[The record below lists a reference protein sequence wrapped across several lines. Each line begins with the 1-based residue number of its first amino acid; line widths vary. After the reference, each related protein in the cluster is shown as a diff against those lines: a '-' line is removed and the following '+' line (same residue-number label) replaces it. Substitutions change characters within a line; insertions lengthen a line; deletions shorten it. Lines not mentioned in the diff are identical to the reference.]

1 MEKNKII
8 ALDQSLSSTGWAV
21 FENNKLIAAD
31 TFTISKTAPMDGR
44 LLEIYKNLTD
54 LYHEYE
60 FSKVF
65 FEDIQLQAGNALTY
79 KHLAYAQ
86 AAVIMWC
93 GHMNM
98 DWSMSAPSHWRKVL
112 GGEFGRKRAEQKRHA
127 IDLVEK
133 WYNINVPSD
142 MADAICIGRAAIQE
156 TKKEK
161 VAFNETAY

>member
-1 MEKNKII
+1 MKFL
-8 ALDQSLSSTGWAV
+8 ALDQALGVSGWAV
-21 FENNKLIAAD
+21 FDDKILIAAD
-31 TFTISKTAPMDGR
+31 TFSVSKTAPMDRR

-60 FSKVF
+60 FEKIY

-86 AAVIMWC
+86 AAIILWC

-112 GGEFGRKRAEQKRHA
+112 GGGFGRKRAEQKRYA
-127 IDLVEK
+127 IQLVQK
-133 WYNINVPSD
+133 WYNIEVLSD
-142 MADAICIGRAAIQE
+142 IADAICIGRAAIQE
-156 TKKEK
+156 NREKK
-161 VAFNETAY
+161 VAFDET

>member
-1 MEKNKII
+1 MKFL
-8 ALDQSLSSTGWAV
+8 ALDQSLSSTGWAI
-21 FENNKLIAAD
+21 FDDKALIAANL
-31 TFTISKTAPMDGR
+31 FTISKTTPMDRR

-60 FSKVF
+60 FEKIY

-86 AAVIMWC
+86 AAIILWC

-112 GGEFGRKRAEQKRHA
+112 GGGFGRKRAEQKRYA
-127 IDLVEK
+127 IQLVQK
-133 WYNINVPSD
+133 WYNIEVPSD
-142 MADAICIGRAAIQE
+142 IADAICIGRAAIQE
-156 TKKEK
+156 SREKK
-161 VAFNETAY
+161 VAFDETAD

>member
-1 MEKNKII
+1 MKFL
-8 ALDQSLSSTGWAV
+8 ALDQALGTSGWAV
-21 FENNKLIAAD
+21 FDDKILIAAD
-31 TFTISKTAPMDGR
+31 TFSVSKTAPMDRR

-60 FSKVF
+60 FDKIY

-86 AAVIMWC
+86 AAIILWC

-112 GGEFGRKRAEQKRHA
+112 GGGFGRKRAEQKRHA

-133 WYNINVPSD
+133 WYNIDVPSD
-142 MADAICIGRAAIQE
+142 IADAICIGRAAIQE
-156 TKKEK
+156 IKVEK
-161 VAFNETAY
+161 VAFDETTH

>member
-1 MEKNKII
+1 MKFL
-8 ALDQSLSSTGWAV
+8 ALDQALGTSGWAV
-21 FENNKLIAAD
+21 FDDKILIAAD
-31 TFTISKTAPMDGR
+31 TFSVSKTAPMDRR

-60 FSKVF
+60 FEKIY

-86 AAVIMWC
+86 AAIILWC

-112 GGEFGRKRAEQKRHA
+112 GGGFGRKRAEQKRYA
-127 IDLVEK
+127 IQLVQK
-133 WYNINVPSD
+133 WYNIEVSSD
-142 MADAICIGRAAIQE
+142 IADAICIGRAAIQE
-156 TKKEK
+156 SQEKK
-161 VAFNETAY
+161 VAFDES

>member
-1 MEKNKII
+1 MKFL
-8 ALDQSLSSTGWAV
+8 ALDQALGTSGWAV
-21 FENNKLIAAD
+21 FDDKTLIAAD
-31 TFTISKTAPMDGR
+31 TFSVSKTAPMDRR

-60 FSKVF
+60 FEKIY

-86 AAVIMWC
+86 AAIILWC

-112 GGEFGRKRAEQKRHA
+112 GGGFGRKRAEQKRYA
-127 IDLVEK
+127 IQLVQK
-133 WYNINVPSD
+133 WYNIEVSSD
-142 MADAICIGRAAIQE
+142 IADAICIGQAAIQE
-156 TKKEK
+156 SREKK
-161 VAFNETAY
+161 VAFDEA

>member
-1 MEKNKII
+1 MKFL
-8 ALDQSLSSTGWAV
+8 ALDQALGTSGWAV
-21 FENNKLIAAD
+21 FDDKTLIAAD
-31 TFTISKTAPMDGR
+31 TFSVSKTAPMDRR

-60 FSKVF
+60 FEKIY

-86 AAVIMWC
+86 AAIILWC

-112 GGEFGRKRAEQKRHA
+112 GGGFGRKRAEQKRYA
-127 IDLVEK
+127 IQLVQK
-133 WYNINVPSD
+133 WYNIEVSSD
-142 MADAICIGRAAIQE
+142 IADAICIGRATIQE
-156 TKKEK
+156 SREKK
-161 VAFNETAY
+161 VAFDES

>member
-1 MEKNKII
+1 MKFL
-8 ALDQSLSSTGWAV
+8 ALDQSLSSTGWAI
-21 FENNKLIAAD
+21 FDNKSLIAANL
-31 TFTISKTAPMDGR
+31 FTISKTAPMERR

-60 FSKVF
+60 FEKIY

-86 AAVIMWC
+86 AAIILWC

-112 GGEFGRKRAEQKRHA
+112 GGGFGRKRTEQKRYA
-127 IDLVEK
+127 IQLVQK
-133 WYNINVPSD
+133 WYNIEVPSD
-142 MADAICIGRAAIQE
+142 IADAICIGRAAIQE
-156 TKKEK
+156 SREKK
-161 VAFNETAY
+161 VAFDEATN

>member
-1 MEKNKII
+1 MGQNKII
-8 ALDQSLSSTGWAV
+8 SLDQSLSCTGWAV
-21 FENNKLIAAD
+21 FDDKTLIAAD
-31 TFTISKTAPMDGR
+31 TFSVSKTAPMDRR

-60 FSKVF
+60 FEKIY

-86 AAVIMWC
+86 AAIILWC

-112 GGEFGRKRAEQKRHA
+112 GGGFGRKRAEQKRYA
-127 IDLVEK
+127 IQLVQK
-133 WYNINVPSD
+133 WYNVEVSSD
-142 MADAICIGRAAIQE
+142 IADAICIGRAAIQE
-156 TKKEK
+156 SREKK
-161 VAFNETAY
+161 VAFDES

>member
-1 MEKNKII
+1 MKFL
-8 ALDQSLSSTGWAV
+8 ALDQALGVSGWAV
-21 FENNKLIAAD
+21 FDDKTLIAAD
-31 TFTISKTAPMDGR
+31 TFSVSKTAPMDRR

-60 FSKVF
+60 FEKIY

-86 AAVIMWC
+86 AAIILWC

-112 GGEFGRKRAEQKRHA
+112 GGGFGRKRAEQKCYA
-127 IDLVEK
+127 IQLVQK
-133 WYNINVPSD
+133 WYNIEVPSD
-142 MADAICIGRAAIQE
+142 IADAICIGRAAIQE
-156 TKKEK
+156 SREKK
-161 VAFNETAY
+161 VAFDEATN

>member
-1 MEKNKII
+1 MGQNKII
-8 ALDQSLSSTGWAV
+8 SLDQSLSCTGWAV
-21 FENNKLIAAD
+21 FNDKTLIAAD
-31 TFTISKTAPMDGR
+31 TFSVSKTVPMDRR

-60 FSKVF
+60 FEKIY

-86 AAVIMWC
+86 AAIILWC

-112 GGEFGRKRAEQKRHA
+112 GGGFGRKRAEQKRYA
-127 IDLVEK
+127 IQLVQK
-133 WYNINVPSD
+133 WYNIEVSSD
-142 MADAICIGRAAIQE
+142 IADAICIGRAAIQE
-156 TKKEK
+156 SREKK
-161 VAFNETAY
+161 VAFDES

>member
-1 MEKNKII
+1 VKFL
-8 ALDQSLSSTGWAV
+8 ALDQSLSSTGWAI
-21 FENNKLIAAD
+21 FDNKTLIAANL
-31 TFTISKTAPMDGR
+31 FTISKTAPMERR

-60 FSKVF
+60 FEKIY

-86 AAVIMWC
+86 AAIILWC

-112 GGEFGRKRAEQKRHA
+112 GGGFGRKRAEQKRYA
-127 IDLVEK
+127 IQLVQK
-133 WYNINVPSD
+133 WYNIEVSSD
-142 MADAICIGRAAIQE
+142 IADAICIGRAAIQE
-156 TKKEK
+156 SREKKA
-161 VAFNETAY
+161 AFDES

>member
-1 MEKNKII
+1 MKFL
-8 ALDQSLSSTGWAV
+8 ALDQSLSSSGWAV
-21 FENNKLIAAD
+21 FDNKTLIAAN
-31 TFTISKTAPMDGR
+31 TFTVSKTAPMERR

-60 FSKVF
+60 FEKIY

-86 AAVIMWC
+86 AAIILWC

-112 GGEFGRKRAEQKRHA
+112 GGGFGRKRAEQKRYA

-133 WYNINVPSD
+133 WYNIEVSSD

-156 TKKEK
+156 NRKKK
-161 VAFNETAY
+161 VAFDET

>member
-1 MEKNKII
+1 MKFL
-8 ALDQSLSSTGWAV
+8 ALDQSLSCTGWAV
-21 FENNKLIAAD
+21 FDGKTLIAAD
-31 TFTISKTAPMDGR
+31 TFSVSKTAPMDRR

-60 FSKVF
+60 FEKIY

-86 AAVIMWC
+86 ATIILWC

-98 DWSMSAPSHWRKVL
+98 DWSMSAPSHWRKVV
-112 GGEFGRKRAEQKRHA
+112 GGGFGRKRAEQKRYA
-127 IDLVEK
+127 IQLVQK
-133 WYNINVPSD
+133 WYNAEVSSD

-156 TKKEK
+156 SREKK
-161 VAFNETAY
+161 VAFDES

>member
-1 MEKNKII
+1 MGQNKII
-8 ALDQSLSSTGWAV
+8 SLDQSLSCTGWAV
-21 FENNKLIAAD
+21 FDNKTLIAAD
-31 TFTISKTAPMDGR
+31 TFSVSKTAPMDRR

-60 FSKVF
+60 FEKIY

-86 AAVIMWC
+86 AAIILWC

-112 GGEFGRKRAEQKRHA
+112 GGGFGRKRAEQKRYA
-127 IDLVEK
+127 IQLVQK
-133 WYNINVPSD
+133 WYNIEVSSD
-142 MADAICIGRAAIQE
+142 IADAICIGRAAIQE
-156 TKKEK
+156 SREKK
-161 VAFNETAY
+161 VAFDEA